1 VDKMVKKAVD
11 NYAKDAAKDAAAIK
25 KSILN

>member
-1 VDKMVKKAVD
+1 MKKDAEKVV
-11 NYAKDAAKDAAAIK
+11 NNVAKDAAKDAAAIK